1 MKMSLK
7 SKLLIGGILA
17 SMLPLAVTGYFS
29 VTKSTHALVK
39 SAKSQSVQIAN
50 DLAALSEEV
59 IKQEKAFARAM
70 AQVPVIRETASAI
83 YDNEIYNSSR
93 EIGELKQFLIDTYG
107 QTNGKYETLLVLD
120 KTGTVVA
127 DSRKEGTKIFSLA
140 ERQYFIDAKKGNVCL
155 GDPILSKASGLPIFV
170 IAAPVKKNDG
180 TFTGVFVTIIT
191 MNELSHTVTKVK
203 IGETGYPF
211 VINGKGMVI
220 AHPKPENIFKTD
232 ISKSAGMEAVAAS
245 MTGQE
250 TGVQYYTFKG
260 IDRIAGFA
268 PIKSAGWSVCVTQ
281 DEHEFL
287 AAARSIQKVVF
298 IIGAVSL
305 IIIFAGVLFFVKG
318 IMTQL
323 GGEPED
329 IAGIAN
335 TIASGDLTTQFK
347 GDTGKLTGVYAAMKK
362 MSENL
367 THMLREV
374 TGGVQTLTTSSTEL
388 SAISEQ
394 MASNSED
401 TSAKANSVA
410 AAAEEMSAN
419 MNSVAA
425 ATEQTSANIHMI
437 IAAAEEMSSTISEIA
452 SNTAKGSQTTIDAVK
467 KAEEVSGKVNEL
479 GAAASQISKVTET
492 IADISEQTNLLALN
506 ATIEAARAGEAGK
519 GFAVVAAEIKALAH
533 QTAQA
538 TDEIGTRIGEVQKS
552 TNESVTAINEIVDVI
567 NEVNTIVTSVAAA
580 IEEQTATT
588 QEISHNVSQAGTGVQ
603 DVNENV
609 NQASVVSGEVSQDI
623 HQVSRAADEM
633 KNGSLQVNE
642 SAGELSRLAENLN
655 QLISQF
661 TLEKS

>member
-1 MKMSLK
+1 MKMSLR

-29 VTKSTHALVK
+29 VTESTHALVK
-39 SAKSQSVQIAN
+39 SAESQSFQVAS
-50 DLAALSEEV
+50 DLAALAEELV
-59 IKQEKAFARAM
+59 TQEKSFALAM
-70 AQVPVIRETASAI
+70 AQAPVIKETVSTI
-83 YDNEIYNSSR
+83 YDNGLSYPKGKIED
-93 EIGELKQFLIDTYG
+93 LKQFLIDAFG
-107 QTNGKYETLLVLD
+107 QTKGKYEALLVLD
-120 KTGTVVA
+120 KTGKVVA

-140 ERQYFIDAKKGNVCL
+140 DRQYFIDARKGSVCL
-155 GDPILSKASGLPIFV
+155 SNPILSKASGRPVFV
-170 IAAPVKKNDG
+170 IAAPVKKPDG
-180 TFTGVFVTIIT
+180 TFMGAFVSIIAMT
-191 MNELSHTVTKVK
+191 ELSNTITKVK

-211 VINGKGMVI
+211 VTDNKGNLI
-220 AHPKPENIFKTD
+220 AHPVPDLIFKTNVAD
-232 ISKSAGMEAVAAS
+232 VPGMEVIAAK

-250 TGVQYYTFKG
+250 EGTAYYTYKG
-260 IDRIAGFA
+260 TKKIAGFF
-268 PIKSAGWSVCVTQ
+268 PVKSASWSVCVTQ
-281 DEHEFL
+281 NEKELL
-287 AAARSIQKVVF
+287 APAQSIYKILL
-298 IIGAVSL
+298 IIGAISFVL
-305 IIIFAGVLFFVKG
+305 VFAGIFFFVKG
-318 IMTQL
+318 IMAQL

-329 IAGIAN
+329 IARIAD
-335 TIASGDLTTQFK
+335 TIAGGDLTIQFK
-347 GDTGKLTGVYAAMKK
+347 GDGDKLTGIYAAMKK

-367 THMLREV
+367 THMLKEV
-374 TGGVQTLTTSSTEL
+374 TGGVRTLTTSSTEL
-388 SAISEQ
+388 SAVSEQ

-401 TSAKANSVA
+401 TWAKANRVA
-410 AAAEEMSAN
+410 AAAEEMSAS

-437 IAAAEEMSSTISEIA
+437 IAAAEEMSATISEIA

-519 GFAVVAAEIKALAH
+519 GFAIVAAEIKALAH
-533 QTAQA
+533 QTAEA

-552 TNESVTAINEIVDVI
+552 TNESVAAINEIVDVI

-588 QEISHNVSQAGTGVQ
+588 REISHNVSQAGTGVQ

-609 NQASVVSGEVSQDI
+609 SQASVASEEVSQDI
-623 HQVSRAADEM
+623 HQVSQAADKM

-642 SAGELSRLAENLN
+642 SAGELSRLAGNLN
-655 QLISQF
+655 RLISRF
-661 TLEKS
+661 ALEKS